1 MDQGKIVT
9 FETKVSKVGE
19 QRGEYNRL
27 SLFVEIVQNNKCLH
41 VNSLSLLSPLKGNM
55 AIILQS

>member
-1 MDQGKIVT
+1 MDQGKIVN

-27 SLFVEIVQNNKCLH
+27 SLFVEIVQNSQGKY
-41 VNSLSLLSPLKGNM
+41 GNYSS
-55 AIILQS
+55 ILNV